1 MRIGIVCY
9 PTYGG
14 SGVVATELG
23 MALANDGHL
32 VHFIAFRKPAR
43 LNLRQKNVFF
53 HEVRYAEY
61 PLFEY
66 APYESAL
73 TSQIVSVA
81 LSEKLDLLHVHYAI
95 PHAATA
101 YMAKQILAQKGYN
114 LPIITTLHG
123 TDISL
128 VGRDRSYE
136 PVVTF
141 SINQSDRVTAVSESL
156 RQETIKHFDI
166 NRKIEVIPNFVNL
179 KGKRTN
185 SDPVKRIDFAS
196 DDEKILIH
204 VSNFRKLKRV
214 QDVIKVFELVS
225 RQLSARLLLAGD
237 GPERTAMESLTEELH
252 ISHKVKFLG
261 NQENIEKL
269 LSVSDLFLIPSE
281 HESFGL
287 SALEA
292 MLCRVPVISSDIGG
306 LPEINLNGETGFVC
320 PVRDVEA
327 MAGKAIKILQ
337 DKNLHE
343 RMRENAFQHAKNFD
357 LEKIVPLYEK
367 LYNEIISKAKL
378 IK

>member
-1 MRIGIVCY
+1 
-9 PTYGG
+9 
-14 SGVVATELG
+14 
-23 MALANDGHL
+23 
-32 VHFIAFRKPAR
+32 
-43 LNLRQKNVFF
+43 
-53 HEVRYAEY
+53 
-61 PLFEY
+61 
-66 APYESAL
+66 
-73 TSQIVSVA
+73 
-81 LSEKLDLLHVHYAI
+81 
-95 PHAATA
+95 
-101 YMAKQILAQKGYN
+101 MAKQILAQKGYN